1 MLTYL
6 LQRLAAMVGVLF
18 GISIIVFALTVAAPG
33 DPAAILL
40 EIENGGVTP
49 TTEEVALFRT
59 QLGLDASAPQRY
71 LTWLGQMLTGDLGR
85 SYRSRQPITT
95 ELGLRLP
102 ATLQLTA
109 VSLLLA
115 TGLGLPLGMVAVVWR
130 SPWLDLLIRLLV
142 LVGGAIP
149 SYVLALLLILLF
161 AVKLGWLPAFGSGTP
176 RHIILPA
183 LALAGGTIAQ
193 LMRLTH
199 ASMTETLQQEY
210 IRTAQMKGVAPTT
223 VVVRHA
229 LRNGLLPIVTA
240 LGLSM
245 GHLLSGAVIVETIF
259 NWYGIGKYAVDAI
272 FLRDYPVIQAVTL
285 YMAVAFVLVNLLV
298 DLLYRWIDP
307 RVRLG

>member
-6 LQRLAAMVGVLF
+6 LQRLAAMVGGLF
-18 GISIIVFALTVAAPG
+18 GISIIVFALVVAAPG
-33 DPAAILL
+33 DPATILL

-49 TTEEVALFRT
+49 TAEEVALFRT
-59 QLGLDASAPQRY
+59 QLGLDARAPQRY
-71 LTWLGQMLTGDLGR
+71 LTWLGQVLTGDLGR
-85 SYRSRQPITT
+85 SYRSRQPIMS
-95 ELGLRLP
+95 ELAARLP
-102 ATLQLTA
+102 ATLQLTG
-109 VSLLLA
+109 VSLVLA
-115 TGLGLPLGMVAVVWR
+115 IGIGLPLGIGSVVWR
-130 SPWLDLLIRLLV
+130 NRWLDLLVRLLV

-161 AVKLGWLPAFGSGTP
+161 AVKLDWLPAFGSGTP

-183 LALAGGTIAQ
+183 LALAGGAIAQ

-210 IRTAQMKGVAPTT
+210 IRTARMKGVAPAT
-223 VVVRHA
+223 VIVRHA

-240 LGLSM
+240 VGLSM

-307 RVRLG
+307 RVCLG

>member
-142 LVGGAIP
+142 LAGGAIP

>member
-18 GISIIVFALTVAAPG
+18 GISIIVFALVVAAPG

-40 EIENGGVTP
+40 EIEKGGVTP
-49 TTEEVALFRT
+49 TAEELALFRS
-59 QLGLDASAPQRY
+59 QLGLDAPAPQRY
-71 LTWLGQMLTGDLGR
+71 LTWVGQALTGDLGR
-85 SYRSRQPITT
+85 SYRSRQPIIR
-95 ELGLRLP
+95 ELAARLP
-102 ATLQLTA
+102 ATLQLTG
-109 VSLLLA
+109 VSLVLA
-115 TGLGLPLGMVAVVWR
+115 IGIGLPLGIGSVVWR
-130 SPWLDLLIRLLV
+130 NRWLDLLVRLLV

-149 SYVLALLLILLF
+149 SYVLALLLTLLF

-199 ASMTETLQQEY
+199 ASMVETLQQDY
-210 IRTAQMKGVAPTT
+210 VRTAQMKGVAPAT
-223 VVVRHA
+223 VLLRHA

-240 LGLSM
+240 LGLSV

>member
-6 LQRLAAMVGVLF
+6 LQRLAAMVGGLF
-18 GISIIVFALTVAAPG
+18 GISIIVFALVVAAPG
-33 DPAAILL
+33 DPATILL

-49 TTEEVALFRT
+49 TAEEVALFRT
-59 QLGLDASAPQRY
+59 QLGLDARAPQRY
-71 LTWLGQMLTGDLGR
+71 LTWLGQVLTGDLGR
-85 SYRSRQPITT
+85 SYRSRQPIMS
-95 ELGLRLP
+95 ELAARLP
-102 ATLQLTA
+102 ATLQLTG
-109 VSLLLA
+109 VSLVLA
-115 TGLGLPLGMVAVVWR
+115 IGIGLPLGIGSVVWR
-130 SPWLDLLIRLLV
+130 NRWLDLLVRLLV

-161 AVKLGWLPAFGSGTP
+161 AVKLDWLPAFGSGTP

-183 LALAGGTIAQ
+183 LALAGGAIAQ

-199 ASMTETLQQEY
+199 ASMTETIQQEY
-210 IRTAQMKGVAPTT
+210 IRTARMKGVAPAT
-223 VVVRHA
+223 VIVRHA

-240 LGLSM
+240 VGLSM

-307 RVRLG
+307 RVCLG